1 MNQTI
6 VEIRNQYEALEK
18 TLDLFDKSREAL
30 SAAWKKAAPKA
41 LVFLGCGSSYMV
53 SCSLRD
59 AAGAMTDLP
68 VYAFAAGD
76 LWLNHTRY
84 RRQLSGALVVAVSRS
99 GRTSEILHA
108 VDALE
113 SDGVNFTLCSLVAAV
128 ETPLGQRS
136 AISVETPWAFDESVC
151 QTRSVSNLYAAGLS
165 LLAAFTGDETLP
177 AQLRRLAAEGP
188 AYLQKAE
195 PFMAR
200 IAKEDWNKALVL
212 ADGVSAGLATEG
224 ALAFQEISQLPGV
237 QHHVLDVR
245 HGPIVLV
252 DEKTLALVYLYPDG
266 QPQQEALIRDLQK
279 KGAKILIYSNLPR
292 EIPGTESI
300 CLGAEVGE
308 AAGTIAF
315 LNLCQLAAYEKSME
329 TGSDPDAPTG
339 LDAWIQVN

>member
-76 LWLNHTRY
+76 LWLNHARY
-84 RRQLSGALVVAVSRS
+84 RRQLSGAMVVAVSRS

-108 VDALE
+108 ADALRA
-113 SDGVNFTLCSLVAAV
+113 DGVEFTLCSLIAAV

-136 AISVETPWAFDESVC
+136 AISVEIPWAFDESVC

-165 LLAAFTGDETLP
+165 LLAAFTGDGTLP
-177 AQLRRLAAEGP
+177 ARLRKLVAEGP
-188 AYLQKAE
+188 AYLRKAE
-195 PFMAR
+195 PLMAR
-200 IAKEDWNKALVL
+200 IAKEGWNKAVVL
-212 ADGVSAGLATEG
+212 ADGVCAGLATEG
-224 ALAFQEISQLPGV
+224 ALAFQEISQLPGI

-252 DEKTLALVYLYPDG
+252 DEKTLVLVYLYPDG
-266 QPQQEALIRDLQK
+266 QPQQEALIKDLQK
-279 KGAKILIYSNLPR
+279 KGARVLVYSNLPR
-292 EIPGTESI
+292 EIPGAESI
-300 CLGAEVGE
+300 SLGADVDE
-308 AAGTIAF
+308 APGGIAF

>member
-18 TLDLFDKSREAL
+18 TLDLFESKRDAL
-30 SAAWKKAAPKA
+30 SSAWKEASPRA
-41 LVFLGCGSSYMV
+41 LVFLGCGSSFMV

>member
-18 TLDLFDKSREAL
+18 TLDLFDKKREAL
-30 SAAWKKAAPKA
+30 SAAWKEAAPKA

-76 LWLNHTRY
+76 LWLNHARY
-84 RRQLSGALVVAVSRS
+84 RRQLSGAMVVAVSRS

-108 VDALE
+108 ADALRA
-113 SDGVNFTLCSLVAAV
+113 DGVEFTLCSLIAAV

-136 AISVETPWAFDESVC
+136 AISVEIPWAFDESVC

-165 LLAAFTGDETLP
+165 LLAAFAGDGTLP
-177 AQLRRLAAEGP
+177 AQLRKLAAEGP
-188 AYLQKAE
+188 AYLRKAE
-195 PFMAR
+195 PLMAR
-200 IAKEDWNKALVL
+200 IAREGWNKAVVL
-212 ADGVSAGLATEG
+212 ADGVCAGLATEG

-252 DEKTLALVYLYPDG
+252 DEKTLVLVYLYPDG
-266 QPQQEALIRDLQK
+266 QPQQEALIKDLQK
-279 KGAKILIYSNLPR
+279 KGARVLVYSNLPR
-292 EIPGTESI
+292 EIPGAESI
-300 CLGAEVGE
+300 SLGADVDE
-308 AAGTIAF
+308 APGGIAF

>member
-18 TLDLFDKSREAL
+18 TLDLFDKKREAL
-30 SAAWKKAAPKA
+30 SAAWKEAAPKA

-136 AISVETPWAFDESVC
+136 AISVEIPWAFDESVC

-188 AYLQKAE
+188 AYLQKAQ

>member
-18 TLDLFDKSREAL
+18 TLDLFDKKREAL
-30 SAAWKKAAPKA
+30 SAAWKEAAPKA

-136 AISVETPWAFDESVC
+136 AISVEIPWAFDESVC

-188 AYLQKAE
+188 AYLQKAQ

-279 KGAKILIYSNLPR
+279 RGAKILIYSNLPR

-308 AAGTIAF
+308 AAGAIAF

>member
-18 TLDLFDKSREAL
+18 TLDLFESKRDAL
-30 SAAWKKAAPKA
+30 SSAWKEASPRA
-41 LVFLGCGSSYMV
+41 LVFLGCGSSFMV

-136 AISVETPWAFDESVC
+136 AISVEIPWAFDESVC

-308 AAGTIAF
+308 AAGAIAF